1 MAFLIIFVFAFVL
14 ALVLQRKGKRLGF
27 SVTVPVVCF
36 VTFVLFDAYVLPY
49 RGGGASLWP
58 IAILFGVPVALVGG
72 LLGFLIGHRFWKT
85 RQSGDMSGRTHR

>member
-49 RGGGASLWP
+49 RGGGASMWP
-58 IAILFGVPVALVGG
+58 IAILFGAPVALVGG
-72 LLGFLIGHRFWKT
+72 LLGFLNGHRFWKT